1 MSVLLPFALI
11 LVAFYLLI
19 LRPQRA
25 RARMAQQMK
34 ARLAPGVDVL
44 TTSGIHAT
52 VSAVEDDIVVLEV
65 APGVHVRFSSA
76 AIGRVL
82 TDDATDTDDDDDTAD
97 DDQADDDQT
106 DDDQTEVADADET
119 TPTEHGDAPGPTDQP
134 GSARTAG
141 E

>member
-1 MSVLLPFALI
+1 VSVLLPFALI

-25 RARMAQQMK
+25 RAKMAQQLK
-34 ARLAPGVDVL
+34 ARLAPGVNVL

-52 VSAVEDDIVVLEV
+52 VSAVEDDVVVLEI
-65 APGVHVRFSSA
+65 APGVDVRFASA

-82 TDDATDTDDDDDTAD
+82 ADDSTDTED
-97 DDQADDDQT
+97 DDQA
-106 DDDQTEVADADET
+106 EDADDSDQSDVES
-119 TPTEHGDAPGPTDQP
+119 TPAEQKDAPGGADQP
-134 GSARTAG
+134 GSARTSG

>member
-1 MSVLLPFALI
+1 VSVLLPFALI

-82 TDDATDTDDDDDTAD
+82 TDATDIDD

>member
-1 MSVLLPFALI
+1 VSVLLPFALI

-25 RARMAQQMK
+25 RARMAQQMR

-52 VSAVEDDIVVLEV
+52 VSSVEDDIVVLEV
-65 APGVHVRFSSA
+65 APGVNVRFASA

-82 TDDATDTDDDDDTAD
+82 TDDSTDTEDADHADDDDDD
-97 DDQADDDQT
+97 E
-106 DDDQTEVADADET
+106 TEVAGQTEDADGRGET
-119 TPTEHGDAPGPTDQP
+119 ALTEHEDAAGTPDQS
-134 GSARTAG
+134 GSTRTAG

>member
-1 MSVLLPFALI
+1 VDVLLPFALI

-34 ARLAPGVDVL
+34 ARLAPGVSVL

-52 VSAVEDDIVVLEV
+52 VSAVEDNVVVLEI
-65 APGVHVRFSSA
+65 APGVLVRFASA

-82 TDDATDTDDDDDTAD
+82 TDDSTDTEDDDTDENDDAD
-97 DDQADDDQT
+97 DADSR
-106 DDDQTEVADADET
+106 DET
-119 TPTEHGDAPGPTDQP
+119 TPTEPEDAPGAADQP
-134 GSARTAG
+134 GSARTTG

>member
-1 MSVLLPFALI
+1 VSVLLPFALI

-25 RARMAQQMK
+25 RARMAAQMK

-52 VSAVEDDIVVLEV
+52 VSAVEEDVVVLEV
-65 APGVHVRFSSA
+65 APGVNVRFASA

-82 TDDATDTDDDDDTAD
+82 TGDSTDTE
-97 DDQADDDQT
+97 
-106 DDDQTEVADADET
+106 DDDQTEDAADPDST
-119 TPTEHGDAPGPTDQP
+119 DHDGDANDVASTPIEHDDTPGAADQP
-134 GSARTAG
+134 GSTRTAG